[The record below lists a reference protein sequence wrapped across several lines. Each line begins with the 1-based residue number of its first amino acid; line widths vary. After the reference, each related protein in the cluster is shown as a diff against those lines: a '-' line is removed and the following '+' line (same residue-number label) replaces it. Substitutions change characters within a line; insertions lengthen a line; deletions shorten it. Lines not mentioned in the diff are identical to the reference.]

1 MKVLVT
7 KMSNMKMKVS
17 KIKKK
22 TEQVTEKNEKT
33 TFDSLISSSSSES
46 EEISINNSPSES
58 QRISLQKL
66 KGQSDFSQ
74 NDDIIDSPV
83 TTKFIDTE
91 KNSGSLRGDS
101 LSYYERKIR
110 DLEDKLSDC
119 RRENEDLHRI
129 IEKNNLLYKKSQEK
143 IRSCITINQQLKR
156 ILSGEEIDVGSRDY
170 SSITDEKFG
179 SVNSIVSSTPSS
191 HPWSFQTIRRKDL
204 SCPAIACVN
213 SLEHLKEQPVH
224 REWEH
229 FDKPDHLLL
238 LREQFSKELVDSA
251 ATSSSSKEKK
261 LKEIYDRVRA
271 KPEYAPL
278 IGQVSFY
285 ETNKERMRRSQ
296 SKNKPKIPKSLSK
309 LVPMNDSNNVFSC
322 TFYNRNWA
330 TNLLQKE
337 IASELPLEGIC
348 LIMGSEFFS

>member
-191 HPWSFQTIRRKDL
+191 HPWSFQTIR
-204 SCPAIACVN
+204 
-213 SLEHLKEQPVH
+213 
-224 REWEH
+224 
-229 FDKPDHLLL
+229 
-238 LREQFSKELVDSA
+238 
-251 ATSSSSKEKK
+251 
-261 LKEIYDRVRA
+261 
-271 KPEYAPL
+271 
-278 IGQVSFY
+278 
-285 ETNKERMRRSQ
+285 
-296 SKNKPKIPKSLSK
+296 
-309 LVPMNDSNNVFSC
+309 
-322 TFYNRNWA
+322 
-330 TNLLQKE
+330 
-337 IASELPLEGIC
+337 
-348 LIMGSEFFS
+348 